1 MNNNGVTCGIFTVLV
16 IVSAMAVSAQSL
28 QYNHDYI
35 CNGERVSVGH
45 CRRDSDMAGFPR
57 TTDAENFCMV
67 YYLDRPKPGGFI
79 VQKVELRN
87 EVIQNLQKCGAFDP
101 PSSGRPSTSGSSGVG
116 NSSASESVAEFNK
129 GGAGTAEYYFNE
141 GNKLRDK
148 KEYADAID
156 QYKKAIELKPSLA
169 LAHLNMGFCYFQM
182 GDFKLAQER
191 FQQAVWLDEKDATNQ
206 FWLGVTL
213 MRLKQYKQALPVMQQ
228 AVKLDP
234 SSPYNHYNLAAA
246 YLYGPP
252 DYQKAVQ
259 EYKEA
264 LRLKPDYNEV
274 HNQLGLAYLWQNQYQ
289 AALTE
294 FQTAIKLSGNKEP
307 IHYQNVGLAY
317 FRLGKK
323 AEAMQIYEQLKAMD
337 VVKAK
342 ELLNIINA
350 KPPSK
355 ADALAKQAEEYYNA
369 YEYIKAVEASKKAL
383 TLEPRNTEALGFLA
397 LSYRKMQKWDLAV
410 AAFANYFAVQ
420 KPYYTGILIYG
431 DTYEELKK
439 YDKAIPLYRQALT
452 LASSVQDKKDA
463 YFKIGNAYYELDDY
477 PKALDPY
484 LQVTLLSPTDDDALF
499 HLGMCYMFIGKK
511 AEAQQVQKRL
521 ELVNKYSG
529 GVLQGRIDW
538 MK

>member
-1 MNNNGVTCGIFTVLV
+1 MNNRDVTCGIFTVLV
-16 IVSAMAVSAQSL
+16 IVFAVSVSAQSL
-28 QYNHDYI
+28 QQNYDYI
-35 CNGERVSVGH
+35 CNGERVSVGR

-57 TTDAENFCMV
+57 TADAENFCMV
-67 YYLDRPKPGGFI
+67 YYLDRPKQGGLI

-87 EVIQNLQKCGAFDP
+87 EVIQKLQKCGAFDSR
-101 PSSGRPSTSGSSGVG
+101 SSVRSSTSGSSGAG
-116 NSSASESVAEFNK
+116 NPSVSESVAKFK
-129 GGAGTAEYYFNE
+129 RGDAGTAEYYINE

-148 KEYADAID
+148 KEYAAAID
-156 QYKKAIELKPSLA
+156 EYKKAIEIKPTSTLA
-169 LAHLNMGFCYFQM
+169 QVNLGFCFFQM
-182 GDFKLAQER
+182 GDFQLARER

-206 FWLGVTL
+206 YWLGVTFI
-213 MRLKQYKQALPVMQQ
+213 RLKQYKQALPVMQQ

-234 SSPYNHYNLAAA
+234 SSPYNRYNLAEA

-252 DYQKAVQ
+252 DYPKAVQ
-259 EYKEA
+259 EYREA

-289 AALTE
+289 AALAS
-294 FQTAIKLSGNKEP
+294 FQTAIKLSPKKEP
-307 IHYQNVGLAY
+307 IHYQNVGLTY

-323 AEAMQIYEQLKAMD
+323 AEAMQIYEQLKTMD
-337 VVKAK
+337 AVKAK
-342 ELLNIINA
+342 ELLSIINA

-355 ADALAKQAEEYYNA
+355 ADALATQAKEYYDA
-369 YEYIKAVEASKKAL
+369 YEYIKAVEACKKAL
-383 TLEPRNTEALGFLA
+383 TLDPRNTDALAYLA
-397 LSYRKMQKWDLAV
+397 LSYRKMQKRDLAV

-439 YDKAIPLYRQALT
+439 YDKAIALYRQALT

-463 YFKIGNAYYELDDY
+463 YFKIGNVYYELDDY

-484 LQVTLLSPTDDDALF
+484 LQVTLLSPKDDDALF
-499 HLGMCYMFIGKK
+499 HVGMCYMFTGKK

-529 GVLQGRIDW
+529 GVLQGRIDR